1 MRSVGG
7 QKASPGRDLEKES
20 SAFATW
26 IHPRHIDIRQ
36 LTGLTRHPTFIAM
49 TFCVPLRHGLV
60 MRLGIGFGV
69 ELADPDVFPPV
80 VGASSSAAHQ
90 KAGCVRAA
98 GALGLEG
105 PVNWCCWNDSMASQ
119 NEQWTQLPFAV
130 WVHRNAYNGRTRSGH
145 SLDSLSSISTGW

>member
-1 MRSVGG
+1 MQSAGG

-69 ELADPDVFPPV
+69 ELADQDVFPPV
-80 VGASSSAAHQ
+80 VGASWPARIGTSLEQMEACTALDLGRLDLGHDAPAFESSTT
-90 KAGCVRAA
+90 KG
-98 GALGLEG
+98 
-105 PVNWCCWNDSMASQ
+105 
-119 NEQWTQLPFAV
+119 
-130 WVHRNAYNGRTRSGH
+130 
-145 SLDSLSSISTGW
+145 